1 MSAEGTIGLELIN
14 TPVTVVRCVFV
25 RNWYIHVMCPS
36 PKSNKER
43 NDVLGVRWRAERPS
57 TSIVVV
63 VDGSEPL
70 RIDI

>member
-25 RNWYIHVMCPS
+25 RNWYIIGPS

-43 NDVLGVRWRAERPS
+43 NDMLGVRWRAERPS